1 VQYEI
6 EIDGR
11 IRQVQVHRAGDRFLI
26 GVDGREWLVDA
37 ARVDG
42 HMWSLLLGRPGEPD
56 AAFAS
61 HEVTCAADPVTGQL
75 RIGVGAT
82 PVPAA
87 LNNRRRWGKRD
98 DGGGTG
104 PQRVLAPMPGK
115 IVRVLVTPGQT
126 VEPRQGLVVVEAMKM
141 ENELKAPAA
150 GVVAGVRVGPGEAVE
165 KGQVL
170 VELRGPTPP

>member
-141 ENELKAPAA
+141 ENELKAARAGTVQEIAVREGQSVDA
-150 GVVAGVRVGPGEAVE
+150 GVLLLVVR
-165 KGQVL
+165 
-170 VELRGPTPP
+170 TT